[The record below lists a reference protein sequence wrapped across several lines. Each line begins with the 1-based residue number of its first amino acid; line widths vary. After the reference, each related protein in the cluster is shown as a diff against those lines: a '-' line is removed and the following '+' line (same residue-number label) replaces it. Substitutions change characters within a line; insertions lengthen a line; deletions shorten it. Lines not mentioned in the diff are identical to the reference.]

1 MITGLDLRGYG
12 FGVLWRAIVR
22 LAAAYS
28 PRRFQVSGQQFP
40 TSPQMWYQRYRSET
54 VRTGGFG
61 VSDHL
66 PYRDVASDRSLAPPA
81 ELLPSHTPTC
91 MGCGPDNPHGLHL
104 VVYRCGDEVYA
115 DVTFDERHIGAPGL
129 AHGGAVAAAC
139 DDVLGFTLW
148 IAGTPA
154 VTRTLTVEYLRPV
167 PLHQTHRITAHIVS
181 REGRAL
187 HVTATGTGEGGIARF
202 TASAVFIVVSPEHFA
217 AHGDVSAFGD
227 LLEQFS
233 RRGGLD
239 PEPS

>member
-1 MITGLDLRGYG
+1 MLPWQSSSVVLTVAQRNRSYW
-12 FGVLWRAIVR
+12 GVMVPK
-22 LAAAYS
+22 S
-28 PRRFQVSGQQFP
+28 V
-40 TSPQMWYQRYRSET
+40 
-54 VRTGGFG
+54 
-61 VSDHL
+61 L
-66 PYRDVASDRSLAPPA
+66 PPER
-81 ELLPSHTPTC
+81 LPSHTTTC
-91 MGCGPDNPHGLHL
+91 MGCGPDNPHGLRL
-104 VVYRCGDEVYA
+104 VVHRSGDAVYT
-115 DVTFDERHIGAPGL
+115 DVRFDERHIGAPGL

-187 HVTATGTGEGGIARF
+187 HVTATGTGEGGITRF

-239 PEPS
+239 PGPS

>member
-1 MITGLDLRGYG
+1 M
-12 FGVLWRAIVR
+12 
-22 LAAAYS
+22 
-28 PRRFQVSGQQFP
+28 
-40 TSPQMWYQRYRSET
+40 TS
-54 VRTGGFG
+54 
-61 VSDHL
+61 
-66 PYRDVASDRSLAPPA
+66 
-81 ELLPSHTPTC
+81 
-91 MGCGPDNPHGLHL
+91 
-104 VVYRCGDEVYA
+104 
-115 DVTFDERHIGAPGL
+115 
-129 AHGGAVAAAC
+129 
-139 DDVLGFTLW
+139 LGFTLW

-202 TASAVFIVVSPEHFA
+202 TASAVFIAVSPEHFA

-239 PEPS
+239 PSRHDFPQARSHGKTLPSEANSVATEKRPLTRRVHAPPHGAAKQFWMQLWPWPRPVVTRRFRCGRLPSGSASPSARFTAISRRKPTCW

>member
-1 MITGLDLRGYG
+1 MSERT
-12 FGVLWRAIVR
+12 A
-22 LAAAYS
+22 S
-28 PRRFQVSGQQFP
+28 PER
-40 TSPQMWYQRYRSET
+40 
-54 VRTGGFG
+54 
-61 VSDHL
+61 
-66 PYRDVASDRSLAPPA
+66 
-81 ELLPSHTPTC
+81 LPSHTRTC
-91 MGCGPDNPHGLHL
+91 MGCGADNAHGLHL
-104 VVYRCGDEVYA
+104 EVYRSGESVFA
-115 DVTFDERHIGAPGL
+115 DVTFDERHIGAPCL

-148 IAGTPA
+148 IAATPA
-154 VTRTLTVEYLRPV
+154 VTRSLTVEYLRPV

-202 TASAVFIVVSPEHFA
+202 TASAVFIAVSPEHFA

>member
-1 MITGLDLRGYG
+1 M
-12 FGVLWRAIVR
+12 
-22 LAAAYS
+22 
-28 PRRFQVSGQQFP
+28 
-40 TSPQMWYQRYRSET
+40 
-54 VRTGGFG
+54 
-61 VSDHL
+61 
-66 PYRDVASDRSLAPPA
+66 
-81 ELLPSHTPTC
+81 
-91 MGCGPDNPHGLHL
+91 
-104 VVYRCGDEVYA
+104 
-115 DVTFDERHIGAPGL
+115 
-129 AHGGAVAAAC
+129 AAAC

-217 AHGDVSAFGD
+217 AHGDASAFGD